1 MVDRDERDD
10 LDVVCPLCH
19 GKLLVDRQT
28 GVVLDAVAP
37 RKSGDIDDLLDE
49 VHAAESRRAEEF
61 TRAFETERRRREL
74 LERKFRLARDRSEDG
89 PGGRGD
95 PLGGA

>member
-1 MVDRDERDD
+1 MVDQGGRDD

-19 GKLLVDRQT
+19 GKLLVDRRT

-37 RKSGDIDDLLDE
+37 KKAGDIDDLLDE
-49 VHAAESRRAEEF
+49 VQAAEGRRAEEF
-61 TRAFETERRRREL
+61 SRAFETERRRREL
-74 LERKFRLARDRSEDG
+74 LEKKFRLAKEKSEDG

-95 PLGGA
+95 PLADS